1 METETPRVAP
11 AVDGPTL
18 TEHVNV
24 LMTPDTRAFLLGSKI
39 ADDARGEGVVARAL
53 LESAIRSYA
62 DAHPSEYAHRRAMGR
77 AELERRGRSA

>member
-1 METETPRVAP
+1 METVTPRVAP
-11 AVDGPTL
+11 AVGGPTL

-53 LESAIRSYA
+53 LESAIA
-62 DAHPSEYAHRRAMGR
+62 TFAQAHPNEYAHRRAMGR
-77 AELERRGRSA
+77 AELARRSAGA